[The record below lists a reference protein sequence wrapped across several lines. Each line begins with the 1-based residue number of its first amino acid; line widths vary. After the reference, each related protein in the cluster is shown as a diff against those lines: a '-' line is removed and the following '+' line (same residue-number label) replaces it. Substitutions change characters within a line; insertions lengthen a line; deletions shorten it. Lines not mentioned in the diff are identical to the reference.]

1 MKENL
6 HLLEGYSVG
15 ELITVHKNGI
25 VNTCKILVDNRH
37 EQLVWNGLLRY
48 TYYTRL
54 NVCEEGDDFCES
66 TDIKMF
72 NAVYFNGVQIVRKG
86 KVCY

>member
-48 TYYTRL
+48 TY
-54 NVCEEGDDFCES
+54 
-66 TDIKMF
+66 
-72 NAVYFNGVQIVRKG
+72 
-86 KVCY
+86 